1 MAALTRRWLIVGP
14 YPPERGS
21 GAEAAAEFVAE
32 RLAAGDTV
40 HAVSPRP
47 TAAHVHH
54 DLDGLRGLRTLWQIA
69 RQQRAKALWLRV
81 EPGIVLR
88 NGVDRRRAL
97 IERVVLALLLRR
109 FETTVLDVGDIGLLP
124 GGRAGRPVLV
134 AASRFVAHREQDA
147 AALIANGAAEDRIE
161 KRFTAGK
168 ADRAMPLTDAPAIE
182 TAPADYP
189 APTALLDLP
198 ADRSAIE
205 AAVRHRADQL
215 RQARADAAAA
225 VIEATAPD
233 GA

>member
-1 MAALTRRWLIVGP
+1 MRWLIVGP

-21 GAEAAAEFVAE
+21 GADAASLFVAE

-54 DLDGLRGLRTLWQIA
+54 ELDGLRGLRTLWSLA
-69 RQQRAKALWLRV
+69 REQGARGLWVRV

-88 NGVDRRRAL
+88 NGIDRRRAL
-97 IERVVLALLLRR
+97 IERAALALLLRR
-109 FETTVLDVGDIGLLP
+109 FDTSVLDVGDVGLLP
-124 GGRAGRPVLV
+124 GGRAGHPVLS
-134 AASRFVAHREQDA
+134 AASRFVVHREQDA
-147 AALIANGAAEDRIE
+147 ATLVANGAARDRIE
-161 KRFTAGK
+161 ERLSPGVTGP
-168 ADRAMPLTDAPAIE
+168 AMPPTGAPVIE

-189 APTALLDLP
+189 PPTALVDLDP
-198 ADRSAIE
+198 DRTEIE
-205 AAVRHRADQL
+205 AAIRQRAGQL

-225 VIEATAPD
+225 VGDATPPT

>member
-1 MAALTRRWLIVGP
+1 MAPLTRRWLIVGP

-21 GAEAAAEFVAE
+21 GAAAAADFVAE

-40 HAVSPRP
+40 HAVSQRP

-54 DLDGLRGLRTLWQIA
+54 ELDGLRGLRTLWQIA
-69 RQQRAKALWLRV
+69 RERKATGLWLHV

-88 NGVDRRRAL
+88 NGIDRRRAL
-97 IERVVLALLLRR
+97 IERAALALLLRR
-109 FETTVLDVGDIGLLP
+109 FDTSVLDVGDVGLLP
-124 GGRAGRPVLV
+124 GGRAGRPVLG
-134 AASRFVAHREQDA
+134 AASRLVVHREQDA
-147 AALIANGAAEDRIE
+147 AALVANGAARDQIE
-161 KRFTAGK
+161 ERFTAGT
-168 ADRAMPLTDAPAIE
+168 ADRAMPMTDAPAIE

-189 APTALLDLP
+189 PPTALVELP

-225 VIEATAPD
+225 VTDAAPPTA
-233 GA
+233 G